1 MNAIARR
8 IAIRNAVAARA
19 TEAPASVA
27 PTPSFDLEAIAAGQA
42 TPTTMRRFLDSL
54 AGLDGDLMSVDQ
66 SRAAQTAEEA
76 LAPFRASFEFTTV
89 EAKKSTKG
97 DLYLVMRGCE
107 VDTPLGRMSRTVLAF
122 GDAHARVSQQVL
134 ANQPIDVE
142 VTFSGAV
149 LKVVEQA
156 AEAA

>member
-8 IAIRNAVAARA
+8 IAIRNAVSARA
-19 TEAPASVA
+19 TETATVAAAPA
-27 PTPSFDLEAIAAGQA
+27 FDLEAIAAGQA
-42 TPTTMRRFLDSL
+42 SPVVMRRFLDSV
-54 AGLDGDLMSVDQ
+54 ADIDGDLMSVDQ

-76 LAPFRASFEFTTV
+76 LAPFRASFEFETV
-89 EAKKSTKG
+89 ESKKSAKG
-97 DLYLVMRGCE
+97 ELYLVMRGCE
-107 VDTPLGRMSRTVLAF
+107 VDTPLGRLSRTVLAF

-149 LKVVEQA
+149 LKVVEQV